1 VFNLQIK
8 VKMVS
13 VKNDLQKPG
22 PVFLEMAK
30 AAYEMNAD
38 YFFRTNDDSES
49 LQPWARVFADALQVC
64 ASAVSKA
71 SASACIG

>member
-1 VFNLQIK
+1 
-8 VKMVS
+8 
-13 VKNDLQKPG
+13 
-22 PVFLEMAK
+22 
-30 AAYEMNAD
+30 MNAD